1 MKMKLN
7 IIADDDISFNDLE
20 TMVGFILRDSE
31 FQKDKLRCS
40 RIYTSEVFKMYASAT
55 KYAKSV
61 RIIVK
66 RKR

>member
-20 TMVGFILRDSE
+20 TMVGFIL
-31 FQKDKLRCS
+31 KDEAFHKDHLRCP
-40 RIYTSEVFKMYASAT
+40 RIYTSELFKMYASAT
-55 KYAKSV
+55 KYAKSI

>member
-20 TMVGFILRDSE
+20 TMVGFILRDE
-31 FQKDKLRCS
+31 AFHKDHLRCP
-40 RIYTSEVFKMYASAT
+40 RIYTSELLKMYASAT
-55 KYAKSV
+55 KYAKSI